1 MQLAA
6 QWDERFYGLGQHS
19 HGMLNQ
25 RGAVIDLDQFNTEVN
40 VPLLFSSR
48 GYALLW
54 NVPSRGRVELA
65 ANRTRFVATATRQV
79 CWHEARPC
87 PCACISFETHACP
100 HAHARIH
107 AHAHTCMYAQTATH
121 APALESWGVSYIG

>member
-6 QWDERFYGLGQHS
+6 QPDERFYGLGQHS

-48 GYALLW
+48 GYAVLW

-65 ANRTRFVATATRQV
+65 ANRTRFVAEATRQV
-79 CWHEARPC
+79 FRANPK
-87 PCACISFETHACP
+87 
-100 HAHARIH
+100 
-107 AHAHTCMYAQTATH
+107 
-121 APALESWGVSYIG
+121 ALNP